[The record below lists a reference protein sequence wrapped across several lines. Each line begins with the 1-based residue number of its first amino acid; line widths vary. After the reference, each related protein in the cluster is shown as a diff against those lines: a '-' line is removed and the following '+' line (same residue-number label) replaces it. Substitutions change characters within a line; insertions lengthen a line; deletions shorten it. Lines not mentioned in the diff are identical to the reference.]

1 MNKFDTTDM
10 TCISSLKLLGDY
22 HILRIIDALET
33 GPMRFCTVQRTVDNL
48 NPATLTDRL
57 KKLEQAGIIE
67 RSERPRNEKVST
79 YYSLTAAG
87 QRAIPVLS
95 AIHKFARQSA

>member
-1 MNKFDTTDM
+1 M

-33 GPMRFCTVQRTVDNL
+33 GPMRFCTVQRAVDNL
-48 NPATLTDRL
+48 NPVTLTDRL

-67 RSERPRNEKVST
+67 RTKESDDEHATT
-79 YYSLTAAG
+79 YYGLTAAG
-87 QRAIPVLS
+87 HKALPVLN
-95 AIHKFARQSA
+95 AIHTFANQDA

>member
-1 MNKFDTTDM
+1 MNKFASTDK

-33 GPMRFCTVQRTVDNL
+33 GPMRFCTVQRAVDNL
-48 NPATLTDRL
+48 NPVTLTDRL

-67 RSERPRNEKVST
+67 RTTSTENPKTST
-79 YYSLTAAG
+79 YYRLTTEG
-87 QRAIPVLS
+87 YKTLPVLN
-95 AIHKFARQSA
+95 AIHTFASQNA